1 MPPAFEFT
9 NVNLMKADEYRDYA
23 LTPIG
28 ISLKVLLG
36 LVNGRV

>member
-1 MPPAFEFT
+1 
-9 NVNLMKADEYRDYA
+9 MKADGYRDYA

-28 ISLKVLLG
+28 ISFKVLLG